1 MNTRIHRR
9 NGFTIMETAI
19 ALALLSFAMV
29 LVAQLGTWTLAERA
43 RAEERLA
50 AIEGVANVLEA
61 ARGRPWTDLTPEWAT
76 EQRLTDDL
84 ADRLHE
90 AVLTVRVEP
99 EPDRPRVKRVTVQLG
114 WTHGDGARARTAA
127 AVGLFADR
135 GGGS

>member
-1 MNTRIHRR
+1 
-9 NGFTIMETAI
+9 METVI
-19 ALALLSFAMV
+19 ALGMLSLAMV
-29 LVAQLGTWTLAERA
+29 LVAQLGTWTLAERV

-50 AIEGVANVLEA
+50 AIEGVGNVLEA
-61 ARGRPWTDLTPEWAT
+61 ARARLWSDLTPEWAA

-99 EPDRPRVKRVTVQLG
+99 ESDRPRVKRVTVQLG
-114 WTHGDGARARTAA
+114 WTHGDGATARTVA